1 MGSLMGM
8 RQSQEAVECV
18 VNANDVSVLYWHN
31 AGWIDLLL
39 ITMYIRSISLIVVI
53 IMGKN

>member
-1 MGSLMGM
+1 MGM

-18 VNANDVSVLYWHN
+18 VNANDVSVLCWHN

-53 IMGKN
+53 IMVKN